1 MGRDHRGTG
10 TALNVTGRIHTD
22 AFFFS
27 HKVHRMKQQVYR
39 QATAMDHKVP
49 LEKKMQLAQFIRAQ
63 NQGNRM
69 KIRQREQIL
78 YGTDTQLPLFHNGR
92 LSNTVSPYE
101 SSQPPAEQ
109 ETEAPVFASGT
120 FRYRMILA
128 VLLFVGFLLCDT
140 SDGKIGSYTTN
151 EVHEMITADT
161 FHLYDTEENEVME
174 GLAAFFL
181 GD

>member
-1 MGRDHRGTG
+1 M
-10 TALNVTGRIHTD
+10 
-22 AFFFS
+22 
-27 HKVHRMKQQVYR
+27 
-39 QATAMDHKVP
+39 MDHKVP
-49 LEKKMQLAQFIRAQ
+49 LEKKMQLAQFIRAE

-92 LSNTVSPYE
+92 LPNASSPYE
-101 SSQPPAEQ
+101 SDQQQTSQEG
-109 ETEAPVFASGT
+109 EVPVFSSGT

-161 FHLYDTEENEVME
+161 FHLYDAEGNETME
-174 GLAAFFL
+174 GLAALFL